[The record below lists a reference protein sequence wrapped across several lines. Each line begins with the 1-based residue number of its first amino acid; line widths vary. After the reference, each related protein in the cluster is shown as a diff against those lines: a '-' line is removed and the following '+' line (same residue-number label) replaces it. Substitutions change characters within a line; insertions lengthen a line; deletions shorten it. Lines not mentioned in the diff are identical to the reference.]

1 MQAPPPTFLHL
12 PDEIILKIAQNLEWG
27 DVLRLRK
34 CTKRLHSLSEDR
46 SVWLEIFERYRH
58 TIFPRPFLLP
68 KQLEACT
75 SKDLEFVVIGWW
87 KGPRHPSKEPL
98 QPYML
103 KISTP
108 NGESIYCTS
117 SQALPGGRFFTL
129 TTYHNPSDVW
139 YHDSQN
145 IGKPPELLIPSNFQG
160 SHRHGPIKLT
170 VDTILGSRDTNHPN
184 EIGLTNDVLFPDEF
198 NVLVG
203 RYSDNQGARYPV
215 FEVWRLT
222 AKVVDHEI
230 VGYKSHPLA
239 SMTEQV
245 ELRVLRS
252 SLCGKHLA
260 YTFNELRYTV
270 VVDWQSPTTKSKIT
284 DFSRIYIP
292 RSSYKFYLLPGGKIV
307 CVEWK
312 TVSVWNWEKDCPRSN
327 LGPSEYDLVN
337 PTSDATPEWEESLVV
352 ESLNY
357 PCTGP
362 FFIHDSA
369 RLVIR
374 TGKDQ
379 MLGLVV
385 PDNALTVKSSSDLSS
400 SPPGPPMLVVLAD
413 ASETGMDFVKKGMA
427 LPRWRWAG
435 YRRALVSG
443 VFPGETRR
451 RFAVVTYR
459 WPCDPVERGGT
470 MTSSGAA
477 GPPLDEDKSHEYV
490 VPSTAVLLELENRII
505 GLSPDAYT
513 VVEF

>member
-1 MQAPPPTFLHL
+1 MQTPPPTFLHL

-46 SVWLEIFERYRH
+46 SVWLEIFERYRR
-58 TIFPRPFLLP
+58 TVFPRPFLLP

-98 QPYML
+98 QPHML

-108 NGESIYCTS
+108 NGESPHHTG
-117 SQALPGGRFFTL
+117 SQELPGGRFFTF
-129 TTYHNPSDVW
+129 TTYHNASAVW

-145 IGKPPELLIPSNFQG
+145 IGKPPELLIPSSFQG
-160 SHRHGPIKLT
+160 SHRHGPITLT
-170 VDTILGSRDTNHPN
+170 VDTILGSHGTNHPN
-184 EIGLTNDVLFPDEF
+184 AIGLTNDVLFPDGF

-203 RYSDNQGARYPV
+203 RYSVNQGRLYPV

-222 AKVVDHEI
+222 AKVIDHEI
-230 VGYKSHPLA
+230 VGYKSHPLS
-239 SMTEQV
+239 SMTEHA
-245 ELRVLRS
+245 ELRVWRS
-252 SLCGKHLA
+252 SLCGEHLA
-260 YTFNELRYTV
+260 YTFDQLCYTV

-284 DFSRIYIP
+284 DFSRVYIP
-292 RSSYKFYLLPGGKIV
+292 RSPYKLYLLPGGKIV
-307 CVEWK
+307 CVEGK

-327 LGPSEYDLVN
+327 LGPFEYAVVN
-337 PTSDATPEWEESLVV
+337 GSFEDATPEWEESLGVV
-352 ESLNY
+352 NLDY

-369 RLVIR
+369 RLVIS
-374 TGKDQ
+374 TGMNQ

-385 PDNALTVKSSSDLSS
+385 PDNTLNVSSDLSS

-413 ASETGMDFVKKGMA
+413 AFETGIDFVKEGIA
-427 LPRWRWAG
+427 RPRWRWAG
-435 YRRALVSG
+435 YKTALVSG
-443 VFPGETRR
+443 VFLGETRR

-459 WPCDPVERGGT
+459 WPRDPVERGGT
-470 MTSSGAA
+470 LTSSGAA
-477 GPPLDEDKSHEYV
+477 GPALDDDKTHEYV

-505 GLSPDAYT
+505 GLSRDTYT
-513 VVEF
+513 VIEF